1 MKQISGIKTEY
12 SVEPSEPIPDIAILV
27 DYNGETNIF
36 TVYEVGD
43 ELPNAS

>member
-1 MKQISGIKTEY
+1 MRQIIGIKTTY
-12 SVEPSEPIPDIAILV
+12 GVEASEPIPDNAILV